1 MDLKIQDRK
10 HIRLLLKN
18 QHEVKEELA
27 VVAVGE
33 KVREVP
39 G

>member
-10 HIRLLLKN
+10 HIGLLLKN
-18 QHEVKEELA
+18 RHEVKEELA

-33 KVREVP
+33 IREVP